1 MPEVEIGV
9 EQEEEEE
16 EEEEEEMP
24 YGGLMCGVLVR
35 QRGILFGWL

>member
-9 EQEEEEE
+9 EQ
-16 EEEEEEMP
+16 EEEEEMP